1 MKKYAVW
8 AKVGASV
15 KIGEYEAESEEKAV
29 EMAEEDKNANWIPSL
44 CHHCAEEIEIGD
56 AYDPYAQDID

>member
-15 KIGEYEAESEEKAV
+15 KIGDYEADSPEAAI
-29 EMAEEDKNANWIPSL
+29 EMAENDQQANWSPTL
-44 CHHCAEEIEIGD
+44 CWSCANEVEISD
-56 AYDPYAQDID
+56 AYDPYVSE